1 MFQEFLE
8 LSWTF
13 TDKLK
18 ITPLASHNLA
28 PESTKKKGMM
38 AIRGHIFFTR
48 LSSGGWLA
56 LWELV
61 VKTKAQ

>member
-13 TDKLK
+13 IDKLK
-18 ITPLASHNLA
+18 ITPLGSHNLA
-28 PESTKKKGMM
+28 PESTKKGMM
-38 AIRGHIFFTR
+38 AIRGHIFFTL